1 MGASGAGGGG
11 GVSGIRWT
19 PEEEAILEDGFGV
32 VETRSL
38 ARRLGR
44 STSAVHQRAL
54 RLGLVADEDLS
65 ITACMEI
72 LGLGRDS
79 RRLYTWI
86 ESGKLPRRSKFNGR
100 RKFVTEVDLIAFI
113 REHGHLLDRDKVQPP
128 YRQYVEHRWITLVE
142 AFRRGAAHYVSLE
155 HAAHAGLI
163 PELQRRGIRYVIPE
177 AILPRLVE
185 GRRRFTSDTEHHR
198 QVVLFNRLAGRHNK
212 IVARK
217 HSLRHPRVA
226 A

>member
-1 MGASGAGGGG
+1 MRA
-11 GVSGIRWT
+11 VSSTSQRRHWT
-19 PEEEAILEDGFGV
+19 PDEEQVLEEAFGI
-32 VETRSL
+32 VETRIL
-38 ARRLGR
+38 AGRLGR
-44 STSAVHQRAL
+44 TTSAVHQRAL
-54 RLGLVADEDLS
+54 KLGLVDDEDLS
-65 ITACMEI
+65 ITAVMEI

-86 ESGKLPRRSKFNGR
+86 DSGKLPRRSRFNGR
-100 RKFVTEVDLIAFI
+100 RKFVTEADLVAFI
-113 REHGHLLDRDKVQPP
+113 REHGHLLDREKVQPP

-142 AFRRGAAHYVSLE
+142 AFRRGAAHYVELE

-163 PELQRRGIRYVIPE
+163 PELERRGVRYVIPE

-185 GRRRFTSDTEHHR
+185 GRRRFTTDAEHHR

-217 HSLRHPRVA
+217 ASLRHPVRSA

>member
-1 MGASGAGGGG
+1 MSGR
-11 GVSGIRWT
+11 RWT
-19 PEEEAILEDGFGV
+19 DAEELLLEEGFGI
-32 VETRSL
+32 VETRTL

-44 STSAVHQRAL
+44 TTPAVHQRAL
-54 RLGLVADEDLS
+54 KLGLVADEDLS

-86 ESGKLPRRSKFNGR
+86 ESGTLPRRSKFNGR
-100 RKFVTEVDLIAFI
+100 RKFVTEEDLIAFI

-142 AFRRGAAHYVSLE
+142 AFKRGAAHYVELE
-155 HAAHAGLI
+155 HAAHAGTI
-163 PELQRRGIRYVIPE
+163 PEIKRRGVRYVIPE

-185 GRRRFTSDTEHHR
+185 GRRRFTTDAEHHR
-198 QVVLFNRLAGRHNK
+198 QVVLFNRLAGRHNT

-217 HSLRHPRVA
+217 HSLRRRVA